1 MATQTANVASL
12 YEDVVADLIPL
23 ENYRGIYR

>member
-1 MATQTANVASL
+1 MATGTANITAL

-23 ENYRGIYR
+23 MINIL

>member
-23 ENYRGIYR
+23 IIRGLYR

>member
-23 ENYRGIYR
+23 IYRGLYR